1 MNHSINRIAAVLLAT
16 IWMGCSP
23 NNLGENGVISFSD
36 ETRGP
41 GVNRR
46 TGVTNPVAQ
55 GAVLN
60 IRVSVPNLAD
70 SSVRVE
76 GTSSMTV
83 QSIEGLQD
91 EDESRITLTTQTS
104 GESKLEVTLDD
115 GTVDFIRMSVTKAAH
130 SEIEPFPWDSLIPLD
145 ATLWASG
152 MSILPNTNLTLFGHM
167 KSISGQRLT
176 GHHALPW
183 HVETTG
189 DATLSVDDMSD
200 FSVFTSGTT
209 PATNEISF
217 GETRLPIPTISA
229 EDVSEIRLIS
239 PFQNPIVQAGS
250 PLVLHAAFFTADGNY
265 VVGIDDEDVLFNVSE
280 NAELGRILMDTD
292 PTTAE
297 ELNLERAY
305 RFGRATDF
313 RADAPG
319 TYAVTASWKGIEAEL
334 IIEVLEQESQPAP

>member
-1 MNHSINRIAAVLLAT
+1 
-16 IWMGCSP
+16 
-23 NNLGENGVISFSD
+23 
-36 ETRGP
+36 
-41 GVNRR
+41 
-46 TGVTNPVAQ
+46 
-55 GAVLN
+55 
-60 IRVSVPNLAD
+60 
-70 SSVRVE
+70 
-76 GTSSMTV
+76 MTV

-229 EDVSEIRLIS
+229 EDVSGNQVNFTIPKSHRTGRLPSFSTLPFS
-239 PFQNPIVQAGS
+239 PQMATMS
-250 PLVLHAAFFTADGNY
+250 LVLTMKMFC
-265 VVGIDDEDVLFNVSE
+265 S
-280 NAELGRILMDTD
+280 M
-292 PTTAE
+292 
-297 ELNLERAY
+297 
-305 RFGRATDF
+305 
-313 RADAPG
+313 
-319 TYAVTASWKGIEAEL
+319 
-334 IIEVLEQESQPAP
+334 